1 MNWTGTIIIVLMF
14 VFVGL
19 MAVVRLSPS
28 NPAEWHVDPTDLA
41 LKPGDGRALM
51 RADGDLASPEFDMAP
66 QELLAAFDAVA
77 DASPRTR
84 VIAGSVEEG
93 RITYMTRSL
102 IWGFPD
108 YTSVTAIPSGD
119 GAKLVAYA
127 RLRFGSSDLGVNAKR
142 LQSWVDAVA
151 AGS

>member
-1 MNWTGTIIIVLMF
+1 MF
-14 VFVGL
+14 AFVGL
-19 MAVVRLSPS
+19 MAVVRLSPT
-28 NPAEWHVDPTDLA
+28 NPSDWHVDPTDLA
-41 LKPGDGRALM
+41 LQPGDGRALL
-51 RADGDLASPEFDMAP
+51 RADGDLQSPVFDMTP
-66 QELLAAFDAVA
+66 EELLAAFDTVA

-108 YTSVTAIPSGD
+108 YTSVRAIPSGD
-119 GAKLVAYA
+119 GAQLVAYA
-127 RLRFGSSDLGVNAKR
+127 RLRFGRSDMGVNAER

-151 AGS
+151 AGT